1 MNPATALAPSLFMPL
16 GTSPH
21 PASAVS
27 KAAAGSAK
35 TAARAKPWAPASA
48 WGPVVHRY
56 LTEMK
61 NGGGQA
67 RLDALASDIEEA
79 AHALTYGDYS
89 LALRQSQRALDG
101 LGTKLFAAVMG
112 SGKFQAQPLSINPQ
126 WISSLRGFADAFAKK
141 YPQRRDGAAVIRRIA
156 DLLEQAN
163 QQAPLMTPPLN
174 DVLLNRKTPAAHQ
187 LASAITRA
195 ASGSPQN
202 FFVVLRQITRN

>member
-1 MNPATALAPSLFMPL
+1 MSFSATSTVMPL
-16 GTSPH
+16 GALPRPGFVTNRA
-21 PASAVS
+21 ASASVAK
-27 KAAAGSAK
+27 KAAPQALPAG
-35 TAARAKPWAPASA
+35 A

-67 RLDALASDIEEA
+67 RLDALASDIEGA
-79 AHALTYGDYS
+79 ASALTYGDYS

-101 LGTKLFAAVMG
+101 LGTKLFAAAMG

-156 DLLEQAN
+156 DLLEHAN
-163 QQAPLMTPPLN
+163 QQAPRMTPPLN
-174 DVLLNRKTPAAHQ
+174 DVLLNRKTPAARR
-187 LASAITRA
+187 LASAINAA
-195 ASGSPQN
+195 ASGSPQD